1 MAMTYQGLA
10 RLLAYPTAET
20 QELAHDI
27 VTIVHSESLISSGVA
42 GGIAELAQDIATA
55 DLYEAQERYI
65 DLFDR
70 TRSLSL
76 NLYEHI
82 HGESRERGQAMVA
95 LIELY
100 RSRGLELDAKELP
113 DYLPVFLEFL
123 SILPQPEAASF
134 LAEAVHVLEA
144 MAERLKK
151 RDSRYKAV
159 FDALVALAGVRA
171 EAKIVAALLAEPEE
185 NPDDLEA
192 LDKQWEETAV
202 TFGPGEAGCPKA
214 EALVTAMTSGPSAP
228 APRRAAAGG
237 V

>member
-10 RLLAYPTAET
+10 LLLAYPTAEM
-20 QELAHDI
+20 QGLAGDI
-27 VTIVHSESLISSGVA
+27 VRAVRGEGLVA
-42 GGIAELAQDIATA
+42 PAIAEDVAELAQDVAAA

-76 NLYEHI
+76 NLYEHV

-159 FDALVALAGVRA
+159 FDALIALAGVRA

-185 NPDDLEA
+185 DPNDLEA
-192 LDKQWEETAV
+192 LDKQWAETAV

-214 EALVTAMTSGPSAP
+214 EALVAAMKSDAP
-228 APRRAAAGG
+228 QPRRAAGG

>member
-20 QELAHDI
+20 QDLAHDI
-27 VTIVHSESLISSGVA
+27 VTIVDNESLIPSGLA
-42 GGIAELAQDIATA
+42 GAIAELAQDLATA

-76 NLYEHI
+76 NLYEHV

-123 SILPQPEAASF
+123 SILPQSEAASF

-151 RDSRYKAV
+151 RDSGYKAV

-185 NPDDLEA
+185 DPDDLEA

-214 EALVTAMTSGPSAP
+214 EALVTAMKSGPSAP
-228 APRRAAAGG
+228 GPRRAAAGG

>member
-1 MAMTYQGLA
+1 MAVTYQGLA
-10 RLLAYPTAET
+10 RLLAYPSAET
-20 QELAHDI
+20 QGLTTDI
-27 VTIVHSESLISSGVA
+27 VAIVRGEGLVPTSLA
-42 GGIAELAQDIATA
+42 DDIADLAREISAA

-76 NLYEHI
+76 NLYEHV

-123 SILPQPEAASF
+123 SILPQAEAASF

-159 FDALVALAGVRA
+159 FDALVALSGIRA
-171 EAKIVAALLAEPEE
+171 EARIVAALLAEPEE

-214 EALVTAMTSGPSAP
+214 EALVTAMKSSAS
-228 APRRAAAGG
+228 ASTPRRAVAGG
-237 V
+237 I